1 MKNLDKDVGVYYNGG
16 CGGFFIFFYLLGLEL
31 NLQTK
36 LKMIPIGFNKKKIT
50 DYFFYKNFPILNDLK
65 LWKNS
70 EHWPDNNFTCDKF
83 HKKILLYCSPTPK
96 EQKVNCIKINP
107 YIVDNKKWRRI
118 QYEKRCGRFHEFP
131 KEKYSYKS
139 LFDKAKKIIKAKENS
154 IIDYCDYSFDFI
166 NFLNYKKSRD
176 KFCEFLGCSIS
187 LKSEEYLQ
195 HYLKCNEKLTKYIKL
210 C

>member
-1 MKNLDKDVGVYYNGG
+1 MKNLDKDVGVYYKGG
-16 CGGFFIFFYLLGLEL
+16 CGGFFIFFYILGLKL

-36 LKMIPIGFNKKKIT
+36 LKVIPIGSNKKTT
-50 DYFFYKNFPILNDLK
+50 DYFFYRNFQILNDLK

-70 EHWPDNNFTCDKF
+70 EHWPDNDYSCEKDY
-83 HKKILLYCSPTPK
+83 KKILLYCNPTSK

-107 YIVDNKKWRRI
+107 YIADNKKWRRI
-118 QYEKRCGRFHEFP
+118 QYEKRCYHFYGFT
-131 KEKYSYKS
+131 KEQCSYKG
-139 LFDKAKKIIKAKENS
+139 LLDKTKKIIKSAESS

-166 NFLNYKKSRD
+166 DFLNYKKSRD
-176 KFCEFLGCSIS
+176 KFCEFLGSSIS
-187 LKSEEYLQ
+187 KKSEEYLQ